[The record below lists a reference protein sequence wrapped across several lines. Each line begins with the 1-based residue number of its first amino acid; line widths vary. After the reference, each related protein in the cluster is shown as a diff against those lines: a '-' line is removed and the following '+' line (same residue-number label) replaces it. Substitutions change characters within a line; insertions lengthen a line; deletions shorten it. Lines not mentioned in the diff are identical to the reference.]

1 MITVQSNLVSLK
13 HRLLGFVLT
22 PIDDEIAPSIVALIV
37 HGIVALWIVS
47 CLAWIVRWLSLDWLS
62 LNGLSLDWCS
72 LWDELLRVW
81 HSLQAG
87 LNVLFLSDLLKFKRG
102 KNYPGTKFVELRRT
116 LNFLPPVQI
125 LNPRIKFYWIFN
137 FKIWTSGGIGSSA
150 TSLNQ
155 LN

>member
-1 MITVQSNLVSLK
+1 MIYLWLQCKVIWFRWNIGCWF
-13 HRLLGFVLT
+13 RIA
-22 PIDDEIAPSIVALIV
+22 PIANEIAPSIVALIV

-81 HSLQAG
+81 HSLHAG

-102 KNYPGTKFVELRRT
+102 KKLSRYKICWIEEDGEFPTAGSNPESP
-116 LNFLPPVQI
+116 NQI
-125 LNPRIKFYWIFN
+125 L
-137 FKIWTSGGIGSSA
+137 
-150 TSLNQ
+150 LN
-155 LN
+155 L